1 MGSLP
6 LRGAAFVMIG
16 CRKVVFLEELP
27 LCRLASPLREE
38 GVGRRLILGEFPLRG
53 AARLGEERYDVYS
66 DDGRLPLR
74 GAARLREGG
83 G

>member
-6 LRGAAFVMIG
+6 LRGAAFMIG

-38 GVGRRLILGEFPLRG
+38 GVG
-53 AARLGEERYDVYS
+53 
-66 DDGRLPLR
+66 
-74 GAARLREGG
+74 
-83 G
+83 

>member
-1 MGSLP
+1 MPPCISIEGG
-6 LRGAAFVMIG
+6 RG
-16 CRKVVFLEELP
+16 
-27 LCRLASPLREE
+27 
-38 GVGRRLILGEFPLRG
+38 RLILGEFPLRG